1 MEPVWTDEHTKC
13 FVNLRLLEPVL
24 RAPRYVEVKKRPF
37 IVTTDGSK
45 DVLPLASPS
54 DRPHTPMKRS
64 ASGKTPKTAAAK
76 PARIVHLRATAST
89 TIRNLCLKSY
99 IQKNGKV
106 TKEVFD
112 FYFKGLSP
120 EELKEWETPN
130 EAAGTSGNAGR
141 RKLYREYSEQTEKE
155 RA

>member
-1 MEPVWTDEHTKC
+1 MDGRAHQ
-13 FVNLRLLEPVL
+13 VL
-24 RAPRYVEVKKRPF
+24 REPQALGAGSARTPQGRASFGEPIGPTTHAEFVEK
-37 IVTTDGSK
+37 
-45 DVLPLASPS
+45 LAAQ
-54 DRPHTPMKRS
+54 DAKVKRS

-141 RKLYREYSEQTEKE
+141 RKLYREY
-155 RA
+155 